1 MRRIL
6 KQKTEDKSA
15 AKKKRDALM
24 SSITA
29 EGQNKTRLIKEQE
42 ELSTDIIGL
51 QTVHKHEMGK
61 VTEVR
66 GKRQDEEKKLKGV
79 QEKLIPLQS
88 ELAEVEV
95 ALRNKKSEVVKARA
109 DLDGVL
115 KKSQEEHLSLLDIND
130 QTLSKRKRE
139 IREAEKT
146 LTNRKSE
153 LSILTQEEGRVVDAI
168 QNKKSE
174 TISLEKTLKLRASEL
189 SDMEKER
196 KEAEDNIFL
205 TKEKLVK
212 ANDDLNSAD
221 ASLVEKNSEL
231 QIKEAEV
238 KNKEKEV
245 ETKRNML
252 VALVQK
258 EDRINEL
265 IPEIKSIYAKAGINI
280 KI

>member
-1 MRRIL
+1 
-6 KQKTEDKSA
+6 
-15 AKKKRDALM
+15 M